1 MSRQATKACGNRYYE
16 ARMRAAKYNEK
27 LLTRAGAIDYLPGV
41 TEDSLKKYELDITR
55 PPNIVVALMADAYN
69 EPELRAWYCVNECPL
84 GKDCREIP
92 EMPAERALIRLQ
104 NSVYEME
111 QLTRQL
117 SLLMEVLVVKG
128 DNLYLIKNFN
138 RLGFLHVNNLTY
150 KTSQRYIFN
159 TFATIFI
166 L

>member
-27 LLTRAGAIDYLPGV
+27 LLTRSGAVDCLPGV

-55 PPNIVVALMADAYN
+55 PPNIVVALVADAYN
-69 EPELRAWYCVNECPL
+69 EPELRAWYCSNECPL

-117 SLLMEVLVVKG
+117 SLLMEDGTIEIEQQSIIPQLRDRLLEFRRRADENLAVLERAARRG
-128 DNLYLIKNFN
+128 SFE
-138 RLGFLHVNNLTY
+138 
-150 KTSQRYIFN
+150 
-159 TFATIFI
+159 
-166 L
+166 

>member
-1 MSRQATKACGNRYYE
+1 MNEVLKLEHIQKYYGNGENVTKA
-16 ARMRAAKYNEK
+16 
-27 LLTRAGAIDYLPGV
+27 IQ
-41 TEDSLKKYELDITR
+41 DISF
-55 PPNIVVALMADAYN
+55 
-69 EPELRAWYCVNECPL
+69 
-84 GKDCREIP
+84 
-92 EMPAERALIRLQ
+92 
-104 NSVYEME
+104 SV
-111 QLTRQL
+111 Q
-117 SLLMEVLVVKG
+117 EVLVVKG

>member
-1 MSRQATKACGNRYYE
+1 MSE
-16 ARMRAAKYNEK
+16 LK
-27 LLTRAGAIDYLPGV
+27 LKIRAGAIEMRAEGEAEFVHREGEVFTEYLKHRIG
-41 TEDSLKKYELDITR
+41 E
-55 PPNIVVALMADAYN
+55 
-69 EPELRAWYCVNECPL
+69 ELRAAKLRHGDPV
-84 GKDCREIP
+84 
-92 EMPAERALIRLQ
+92 
-104 NSVYEME
+104 
-111 QLTRQL
+111 
-117 SLLMEVLVVKG
+117 VLVVKG

>member
-1 MSRQATKACGNRYYE
+1 MVGHPEGLSVIRERQAGGRNKILCGKSGFWQVRPGK
-16 ARMRAAKYNEK
+16 MK
-27 LLTRAGAIDYLPGV
+27 LFLPV
-41 TEDSLKKYELDITR
+41 W
-55 PPNIVVALMADAYN
+55 V
-69 EPELRAWYCVNECPL
+69 
-84 GKDCREIP
+84 
-92 EMPAERALIRLQ
+92 
-104 NSVYEME
+104 
-111 QLTRQL
+111 
-117 SLLMEVLVVKG
+117 VLVVKG

>member
-16 ARMRAAKYNEK
+16 ARIRAAKYNEK
-27 LLTRAGAIDYLPGV
+27 LLTRAGAVECLPGV

-69 EPELRAWYCVNECPL
+69 EPELRAWYCSNECPL

-117 SLLMEVLVVKG
+117 SLLMEDGTVGIEQQSIIPQLR
-128 DNLYLIKNFN
+128 DRLLEFRRRADENLAALERAARRGSFE
-138 RLGFLHVNNLTY
+138 
-150 KTSQRYIFN
+150 
-159 TFATIFI
+159 
-166 L
+166 

>member
-1 MSRQATKACGNRYYE
+1 MNHTYLRGDMYYADLGHGIGSEQEGYRPVVIIQNNVGNKHSPTVIIASITSKKDAKPKLPTHYYIDAE
-16 ARMRAAKYNEK
+16 NGLELPSIV
-27 LLTRAGAIDYLPGV
+27 LL
-41 TEDSLKKYELDITR
+41 
-55 PPNIVVALMADAYN
+55 
-69 EPELRAWYCVNECPL
+69 
-84 GKDCREIP
+84 
-92 EMPAERALIRLQ
+92 
-104 NSVYEME
+104 E
-111 QLTRQL
+111 QLRTVDKRRL
-117 SLLMEVLVVKG
+117 GVLVVKG